1 MHAVKYMKRAYL
13 SAIGDLK
20 RGGEDPIMGSVRQR
34 G

>member
-1 MHAVKYMKRAYL
+1 MNMMHAHL

-20 RGGEDPIMGSVRQR
+20 RGREDPIMGSVRQE